1 MIQSANLI
9 TNIQD
14 TLPPS
19 LPKPSLPK
27 IDEFLQEL
35 ATIQQH
41 GSKRVAILGSRH
53 VPITHQNLIEL
64 MANAL
69 AIAGNKI
76 ITSGATGTN
85 FAVIRGVLAAN
96 PNLLTVI
103 LPQGMD
109 RQPPDSREQLENVIN
124 LIQHE
129 ENNQLSL
136 AEASTLCNQE
146 IIEKCQQL
154 ICFAFHDSHTLMQ
167 ACEAAEAARKVVTIF
182 YFD

>member
-1 MIQSANLI
+1 M
-9 TNIQD
+9 
-14 TLPPS
+14 
-19 LPKPSLPK
+19 
-27 IDEFLQEL
+27 
-35 ATIQQH
+35 
-41 GSKRVAILGSRH
+41 
-53 VPITHQNLIEL
+53 
-64 MANAL
+64 
-69 AIAGNKI
+69 AGNRI

-103 LPQGMD
+103 LPQGLE
-109 RQPPDSREQLENVIN
+109 RQPSDSREQLENVIN

-129 ENNQLSL
+129 ENNQMSL

-146 IIEKCQQL
+146 IIDKCQQL

-167 ACEAAEAARKVVTIF
+167 TCEVAEAQRKVVTIF